1 MWNIIQVNASTPS
14 QTSIL
19 FGGVPGKEAVGPTNR
34 LGPEGAAYVLA
45 FPGVGY
51 IKLTDVGSNG
61 EHFLLQYSVWSIYLG
76 WDAGTGPGSWKVAVS
91 GSSTNWTYEGD
102 GQATVSVDSEGHYT
116 ISGGSNTVSG
126 SV

>member
-34 LGPEGAAYVLA
+34 LGPEGAVYVLA

-51 IKLTDVGSNG
+51 IKLTDVGS
-61 EHFLLQYSVWSIYLG
+61 H
-76 WDAGTGPGSWKVAVS
+76 GTGPGSWKVAVS

-102 GQATVSVDSEGHYT
+102 GQATVSVDSEGHYA
-116 ISGGSNTVSG
+116 ISGGSNTING
-126 SV
+126 SVTKF